1 MAYRRTPVALPPLLG
16 IEFLSWLLKHHEGPT
31 TLLICCTREAF
42 LADLQANLKQL
53 ARESRATTEDDANRV
68 SAHPLLNP
76 TIHLIARSRS
86 VHLVFVPT
94 LPHLRAYLSTYTL
107 PPNSESSSS
116 LASTTSGYRVPI
128 FAIWGLLY
136 AHRSTAEHSAQGLS
150 RTLAAAVESASL
162 AEQRLVL
169 AEAKIQIT
177 GEHYGDNEAFD
188 VAYENPWKEQVP
200 VLSGSIRFGGED
212 RVWAGK
218 TIEVGHVLAR
228 WCRFVKL
235 NDEERVL

>member
-1 MAYRRTPVALPPLLG
+1 MSHRRTPVALPPLLG

-42 LADLQANLKQL
+42 LADLQANLLQL
-53 ARESRATTEDDANRV
+53 PRGNPTTTANDDNRGL
-68 SAHPLLNP
+68 AHPLLNP

-86 VHLVFVPT
+86 IHLVFVPT

-107 PPNSESSSS
+107 PSNSEASS
-116 LASTTSGYRVPI
+116 LASTKSGYRVPI

-136 AHRSTAEHSAQGLS
+136 AHRSTAENSAQGLS
-150 RTLAAAVESASL
+150 RTLAAAAESASL

-169 AEAKIQIT
+169 AEARIPNI
-177 GEHYGDNEAFD
+177 GEQYGDTEAFD
-188 VAYENPWKEQVP
+188 VALENPWKEQVP

-218 TIEVGHVLAR
+218 TIEVSHVLAR

-235 NDEERVL
+235 GDEERVL

>member
-1 MAYRRTPVALPPLLG
+1 MSSRRTPVALPPLLG

-31 TLLICCTREAF
+31 TLLICCTREPF
-42 LADLQANLKQL
+42 LADLQANLKQFP
-53 ARESRATTEDDANRV
+53 RESPATTSDDANRD
-68 SAHPLLNP
+68 SAHPLLHP

-86 VHLVFVPT
+86 IHLVFVPT
-94 LPHLRAYLSTYTL
+94 LPHLRAYLSTYIL
-107 PPNSESSSS
+107 PPKSESSS
-116 LASTTSGYRVPI
+116 LASTESGYRVPI
-128 FAIWGLLY
+128 LAIWGLLY

-177 GEHYGDNEAFD
+177 GEQYGDTEAFD
-188 VAYENPWKEQVP
+188 VAYENPWREQVP

>member
-1 MAYRRTPVALPPLLG
+1 MSHRRTPVALPPLLG

-31 TLLICCTREAF
+31 ILLICCTREGF

-53 ARESRATTEDDANRV
+53 PCESPATTTSNANRGLV
-68 SAHPLLNP
+68 HPLLNP
-76 TIHLIARSRS
+76 TIYLVARSRS
-86 VHLVFVPT
+86 IHLVFVPT
-94 LPHLRAYLSTYTL
+94 LPHLRAYLSTYKL
-107 PPNSESSSS
+107 PPNSESSS
-116 LASTTSGYRVPI
+116 LTSIQSGFRVPI
-128 FAIWGLLY
+128 LAIWGLVY

-162 AEQRLVL
+162 AKQRLVL
-169 AEAKIQIT
+169 AEAKIPGT
-177 GEHYGDNEAFD
+177 GVQDGDTEAFD
-188 VAYENPWKEQVP
+188 VTFENLWKEQVP

-218 TIEVGHVLAR
+218 TIEVGHILAK

-235 NDEERVL
+235 SDEDRVL

>member
-1 MAYRRTPVALPPLLG
+1 MYRRTPVVLPPLHG

-31 TLLICCTREAF
+31 TLLICCTRETF

-53 ARESRATTEDDANRV
+53 PRDSPATTANDTNQGF
-68 SAHPLLNP
+68 AYPLLNP

-86 VHLVFVPT
+86 IHLAFVPT

-107 PPNSESSSS
+107 PPNSESSS
-116 LASTTSGYRVPI
+116 LRSTKSDYRVPI
-128 FAIWGLLY
+128 LAIWGLLY

-169 AEAKIQIT
+169 AEANIQNI
-177 GEHYGDNEAFD
+177 GEQYGDTEASDAAF
-188 VAYENPWKEQVP
+188 ENPWKEQVP

-218 TIEVGHVLAR
+218 TIEAGHVLAR
-228 WCRFVKL
+228 WCRSVKL
-235 NDEERVL
+235 SDEERVL

>member
-1 MAYRRTPVALPPLLG
+1 MSYRRTPVALPPLLG
-16 IEFLSWLLKHHEGPT
+16 IEFLSWLLKYHEGPT

-42 LADLQANLKQL
+42 LADLQANLQQL
-53 ARESRATTEDDANRV
+53 PYESSATTPNDGNRGL
-68 SAHPLLNP
+68 AHPLLNP
-76 TIHLIARSRS
+76 TIHLITRCQSIQ
-86 VHLVFVPT
+86 LVFVPT
-94 LPHLRAYLSTYTL
+94 LPHLRAYLSTYTR
-107 PPNSESSSS
+107 PPNSESSP
-116 LASTTSGYRVPI
+116 LASTRSGYRVPI

-136 AHRSTAEHSAQGLS
+136 AHRSTAEYSAQGLS

-169 AEAKIQIT
+169 AEAKIYNI
-177 GEHYGDNEAFD
+177 GEQYGDTEAFD
-188 VAYENPWKEQVP
+188 VAFENPWKEQVP
-200 VLSGSIRFGGED
+200 VFSGSIRFGGED

-235 NDEERVL
+235 SDEEPIL